1 MKTGFCDSSAL
12 VKLVLD
18 EPESTAL
25 KRSLDGYSRRV
36 TSALSIVEASRVVR
50 RRSPE
55 IEVWAHR
62 LFRYVETIALDA
74 KVLNLAALLDPPQ
87 VRSMDAVQ
95 LASALRISAFDLDFI
110 AYDKRTLQAAARAG
124 LRTLSPV

>member
-1 MKTGFCDSSAL
+1 MVESESA
-12 VKLVLD
+12 
-18 EPESTAL
+18 AL
-25 KRSLDGYSRRV
+25 QRRLDGYSRRT

-87 VRSMDAVQ
+87 VRSLDAIQV
-95 LASALRISAFDLDFI
+95 ASALSMPGSDPDFI

>member
-1 MKTGFCDSSAL
+1 MKTGFYDSSAL

-25 KRSLDGYSRRV
+25 RRSLQAYSRL
-36 TSALSIVEASRVVR
+36 TSSVLSIVEVSRAVR
-50 RRSPE
+50 RRSPGLE
-55 IEVWAHR
+55 IWAHL
-62 LFRYVETIALDA
+62 LFQYVETIALDA
-74 KVLNLAALLDPPQ
+74 KVLNLAASLDPPQ

-95 LASALRISAFDLDFI
+95 LASALCISEFDLEFI